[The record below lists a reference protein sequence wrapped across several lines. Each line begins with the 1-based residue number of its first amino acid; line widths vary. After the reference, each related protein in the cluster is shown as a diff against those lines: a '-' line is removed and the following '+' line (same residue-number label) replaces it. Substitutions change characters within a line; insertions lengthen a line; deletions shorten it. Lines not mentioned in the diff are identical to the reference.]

1 VYVNDIWRNIDSSIR
16 LFADDCIIYRKIT
29 NKNDTENL
37 HKHLDTLG
45 EWEAENGIKIN
56 PSKSK
61 GIRFTRAWVKNPLG
75 YSLGDQKI
83 PEASSC
89 KYLGIILRSDL
100 NWVGQANYT
109 VRKALKAL
117 HFVMHVLKK
126 ETNTRLA
133 YTSLVCPIREY
144 GSACWDICTE
154 RQINALDQ
162 VQKKAA
168 QFTNHTEDSDWKTF
182 AYHRMIAH
190 LYALFKAYSGERA
203 WKAIRDMLR
212 RPKYLSRA
220 DHVWKIRGRK
230 QRTDIRKYSFVNR
243 TIKNCNQLPAE
254 VLGTFPCKPKIF
266 RNRVRK
272 AIINEVK

>member
-1 VYVNDIWRNIDSSIR
+1 M
-16 LFADDCIIYRKIT
+16 
-29 NKNDTENL
+29 
-37 HKHLDTLG
+37 
-45 EWEAENGIKIN
+45 KIN
-56 PSKSK
+56 PGKSK
-61 GIRFTRAWVKNPLG
+61 AIRFTIAQVKNPLG
-75 YSLGDQKI
+75 YSLGNQKI
-83 PEASSC
+83 PEANSH
-89 KYLGIILRSDL
+89 KYLKISLRSDL
-100 NWVGQANYT
+100 NWVDQANYT
-109 VRKALKAL
+109 VQKAWKALYFLMCA
-117 HFVMHVLKK
+117 LKK
-126 ETNTRLA
+126 GNRNTKSLA

-182 AYHRMIAH
+182 AHHRMIAH
-190 LYALFKAYSGERA
+190 LYTLFKAYSGERA
-203 WKAIRDMLR
+203 WKAICDMLR

-243 TIKNCNQLPAE
+243 TIMNCNQLTAE
-254 VLGTFPCKPKIF
+254 ALGTFPCKPKIF
-266 RNRVRK
+266 RNKVRK